1 MNYESG
7 YLDAKNLA
15 DRIRSEA
22 STGKSVAG
30 LGGSRRKKMSVNA
43 DKYGVE
49 DPYTGSDFGALTVGS
64 ISSLF
69 EDVEANDLRA
79 YLDSLEEDKPLRPV
93 ARAENAASSDLETRT
108 LLAKTIQ
115 AEAGGEDYEGKLAVG
130 SVIANRVKSK
140 GYGNSYENV
149 ILAPGQFSAWN
160 SVTNYAKGEGGL
172 NMDLIK
178 PSEDAYKVADAIL
191 SGSYES
197 PVGDATHYYNPA
209 VADPNWGEK
218 AGGDWQGIG
227 NHIFGYGNKG

>member
-7 YLDAKNLA
+7 YLDAKSLA

-43 DKYGVE
+43 DKYRVE
-49 DPYTGSDFGALTVGS
+49 DPETGSDFGALSVGS

-69 EDVEANDLRA
+69 EDVEASDLRA
-79 YLDSLEEDKPLRPV
+79 YLDSLEEDKPLRPA

-130 SVIANRVKSK
+130 SVIANRVKDK

-178 PSEDAYKVADAIL
+178 PSTKMA
-191 SGSYES
+191 
-197 PVGDATHYYNPA
+197 
-209 VADPNWGEK
+209 
-218 AGGDWQGIG
+218 
-227 NHIFGYGNKG
+227 